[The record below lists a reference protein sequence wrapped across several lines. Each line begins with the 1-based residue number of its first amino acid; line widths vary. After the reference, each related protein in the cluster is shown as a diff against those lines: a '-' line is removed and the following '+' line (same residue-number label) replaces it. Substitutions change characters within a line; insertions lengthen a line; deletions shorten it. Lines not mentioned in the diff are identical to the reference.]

1 MRLLIASGLV
11 FVVLLLPAPG
21 GAQPR
26 SAAAAAPDP
35 RVAEGERALLRGEPA
50 QALKLADTAI
60 AARPAN
66 AAARMLAA
74 RAHLEQGELEAA
86 WRELDRVLA
95 RTPDHVDALAL
106 MGLVSGRLAGATFE
120 TLEKRA
126 PESARVQQLKG
137 EALEAQEQRAEA
149 EAAYEAALKAD
160 PNLLDAVLPLAKLK
174 RIRLACE
181 EAIRLYERAEGLRPT
196 PEGAYG
202 LGYCY
207 GFQQDDA
214 KAVGYFR
221 QAIERD
227 ASSAVA
233 WSGLGTSL
241 VKTGKVAEGIAA
253 LKKGLAIEP
262 KMSDGWYM
270 LGLAYQAAKEPAL
283 AKDAFDRAE
292 ALRTG
297 AKP

>member
-11 FVVLLLPAPG
+11 FVVLLVPAAG

-26 SAAAAAPDP
+26 SAAATAPDP
-35 RVAEGERALLRGEPA
+35 HVAEGERALLRGEPA
-50 QALKLADTAI
+50 KALQLADAAI

-95 RTPDHVDALAL
+95 RAPDHVDALAL

-160 PNLLDAVLPLAKLK
+160 PNLLDALLPLAKLK

-181 EAIRLYERAEGLRPT
+181 EAIPLYERAEGLRPT

-207 GFQQDDA
+207 GFQQDDE
-214 KAVGYFR
+214 KAIGYFR
-221 QAIERD
+221 QAIARD

-241 VKTGKVAEGIAA
+241 VKTGRVAEGIAA